1 MLVIPKLFS
10 GKIEMRKLLISAAL
24 TSALA
29 LLTMPAS
36 AQPDNPHRIGK
47 ASMGPQVQDQ
57 AQAQAGV
64 PPQVQGGPQ
73 VTGQQ
78 PQQAQQQQGGRGDRG
93 GNRGAAQPTAQPQ
106 GGPQL
111 TGQPPQQGQND
122 RGGARGNDNRGN
134 NDNHGDWRGNRGND
148 QRDYRG
154 DGRDDRRDNWQGGQ
168 RGDWRGND
176 QRDYRGDG
184 RDDRRGNWQG
194 GQRGDD
200 YNFNNRGYGNRG
212 AYDGQRHDFRGY
224 RDFHRSFRA
233 ERRFRGPIYR
243 RPAGWYDHR
252 WSFGEFLP
260 SAFWARDYWLSD
272 YRAYDLQPPPYGAIW
287 VRVGDDALL
296 VDQDSGE
303 VITVEYGVFY

>member
-10 GKIEMRKLLISAAL
+10 GKIEMRQLLISAAL
-24 TSALA
+24 TAALA
-29 LLTMPAS
+29 LLTMPAF

-64 PPQVQGGPQ
+64 QGGPQ

-78 PQQAQQQQGGRGDRG
+78 PQQGQQQQGGRGDRG
-93 GNRGAAQPTAQPQ
+93 GNRGAAQPVAQPQ

-134 NDNHGDWRGNRGND
+134 NDNRGDWRGN
-148 QRDYRG
+148 
-154 DGRDDRRDNWQGGQ
+154 
-168 RGDWRGND
+168 RGND

-212 AYDGQRHDFRGY
+212 AYNRQRHDFRGY

-233 ERRFRGPIYR
+233 ERRFRGPTYR

>member
-1 MLVIPKLFS
+1 
-10 GKIEMRKLLISAAL
+10 MRQLLISAAL

-29 LLTMPAS
+29 LLAMPAF

-57 AQAQAGV
+57 AQAQLA
-64 PPQVQGGPQ
+64 QQQGGPQ
-73 VTGQQ
+73 LTGQPPQQGQQ
-78 PQQAQQQQGGRGDRG
+78 PQQQQGGAGRSDRG
-93 GNRGAAQPTAQPQ
+93 SNRGAAQPTAQPQ

-111 TGQPPQQGQND
+111 TGQRPQQGQND

-134 NDNHGDWRGNRGND
+134 SDNRRDWRGN
-148 QRDYRG
+148 
-154 DGRDDRRDNWQGGQ
+154 
-168 RGDWRGND
+168 RGND